1 MKQQELEL
9 WLEHPVTLEVLG
21 ALDRHAKA
29 IRFEVVEA
37 FWASG
42 TVNEEGRL
50 KSLIFEEVIDQIK
63 GATAEQIN
71 TYLASEEAEK
81 TDEQ

>member
-1 MKQQELEL
+1 MEL

-29 IRFEVVEA
+29 IRFEVNQDY
-37 FWASG
+37 WATGVVKDES
-42 TVNEEGRL
+42 RL
-50 KSLIFEEVIDQIK
+50 MVLMFEEVIGQIK

-71 TYLASEEAEK
+71 TYLEEAEK
-81 TDEQ
+81 TDEHS